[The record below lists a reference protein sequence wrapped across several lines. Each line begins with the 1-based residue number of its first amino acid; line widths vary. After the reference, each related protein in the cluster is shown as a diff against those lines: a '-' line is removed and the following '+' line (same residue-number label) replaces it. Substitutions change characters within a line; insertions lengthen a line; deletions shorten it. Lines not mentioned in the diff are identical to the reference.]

1 MNSRLPVLKKKIISY
16 CEKAKRSASDVT
28 LIAVS
33 KYATIDQIREAH
45 DGGIVHFAE
54 NKVVDALK
62 KMEALPRDI
71 QWHFTGR
78 IQSNKINKMIGSFC
92 LIHSVADVATAIALS
107 EKSLLKG
114 FIQNILL
121 QVRILPDP
129 SKQGFSKQDLEK
141 ALPSLVLLKG
151 INILGLMTIPP
162 KSEDFEVARNCFSAL
177 RDLRSSLQD
186 QGYHLPE
193 LSMGMS
199 ADFEVAIEQGATFVR
214 IGSLIFN

>member
-1 MNSRLPVLKKKIISY
+1 MPLLK
-16 CEKAKRSASDVT
+16 T
-28 LIAVS
+28 
-33 KYATIDQIREAH
+33 
-45 DGGIVHFAE
+45 
-54 NKVVDALK
+54 
-62 KMEALPRDI
+62 
-71 QWHFTGR
+71 
-78 IQSNKINKMIGSFC
+78 
-92 LIHSVADVATAIALS
+92 
-107 EKSLLKG
+107 SLLLSS
-114 FIQNILL
+114 LL
-121 QVRILPDP
+121 LMTTQSVLAGTKPTP